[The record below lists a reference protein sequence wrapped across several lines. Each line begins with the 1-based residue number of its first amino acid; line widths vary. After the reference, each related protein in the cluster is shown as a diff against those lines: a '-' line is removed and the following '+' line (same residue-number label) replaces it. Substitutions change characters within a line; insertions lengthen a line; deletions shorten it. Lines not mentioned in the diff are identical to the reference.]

1 MRLLGK
7 ALTFDDILLVP
18 AFSQVLP
25 RDTSLATRLSRNITL
40 NLPLVSAAMDTV
52 TEARLAITIAQEG
65 GIGIVHKNLT
75 PKQQAAEVA
84 RVKRYES
91 GVLRDPITI
100 SPGVPVRDVIAL
112 SQAAWHL
119 GLSGRRRRPRRRH
132 RHRPRPALRDPPR
145 RAGARDHDAARAA
158 DHGARERDAGRRQGA
173 DAQAQARAR
182 AGRQRRFRAARPVS
196 PSRTSPSRPIFRSPR
211 AMRRASCACGAAVG
225 VGEGTEERVD
235 ALVKAGVDVLVV
247 DTAHGHSAGVIERV
261 RWVKQNYP
269 QVDVIGGN
277 IATGAAARAL
287 ADAGADGVK
296 VGIGPG
302 SICTTRI
309 VAGVGVPQITAI
321 DNVATALAGSG
332 VPLIADG
339 GIRYSGDIAKAIA
352 AGAHTVMMGG
362 MFAGTEEAPGEIVL
376 FQGRSYKSYR
386 GMGSIGAMQQ
396 GSADRY
402 FQDNTGANPNADK
415 LVPEGIEGRV
425 PYKGSMVGILFQMAG
440 GLRASMGYC
449 GCASIEE
456 MREQGRVRRDHARPA
471 FARATSTTCRSRRK
485 RRTTGWNDD
494 VRPRRARRRC
504 RRRSPRG
511 ARARQAAMRLHH
523 DRGADRHDGDRRDR
537 AGAAGAGRQLHRLAG
552 RPGLVARRRRIRV
565 RHQQFLRHRRCSA
578 RCRTASA
585 AGRCC

>member
-7 ALTFDDILLVP
+7 ALTFDDVLLVP

-25 RDTSLATRLSRNITL
+25 RDTSLATHLSRNIRL

-52 TEARLAITIAQEG
+52 TEARLAISIAQEG

-75 PKQQAAEVA
+75 PMQQAAEVA

-100 SPGVPVRDVIAL
+100 SPSVPVRDVIAL
-112 SQAAWHL
+112 SRQH
-119 GLSGRRRRPRRRH
+119 GISGFPVLDNGKVVGIVTGRDLRFETRMDVPVSEIMTPRDRLITVPEGATIEDGKTLMH
-132 RHRPRPALRDPPR
+132 RHKLERVLVVNDAFELRGLMTVKDITKQTSFPN
-145 RAGARDHDAARAA
+145 AARDA
-158 DHGARERDAGRRQGA
+158 QGKL
-173 DAQAQARAR
+173 R
-182 AGRQRRFRAARPVS
+182 V
-196 PSRTSPSRPIFRSPR
+196 
-211 AMRRASCACGAAVG
+211 GAAVG
-225 VGEGTEERVD
+225 VGEGTEERVELL
-235 ALVKAGVDVLVV
+235 AKAGVDVLVV

-261 RWVKQNYP
+261 RWVKKNYP
-269 QVDVIGGN
+269 NVDVIGGN

-287 ADAGADGVK
+287 VEAGADGVK

-309 VAGVGVPQITAI
+309 VAGVGVPQIMAI
-321 DNVATALAGSG
+321 DNVATALKGSG

-339 GIRYSGDIAKAIA
+339 GIRFSGDIAKAIA

-425 PYKGSMVGILFQMAG
+425 PYKGSLVSIVFQMAG

-456 MREQGRVRRDHARPA
+456 MRE
-471 FARATSTTCRSRRK
+471 RAEFVEITSAGIRESHVH
-485 RRTTGWNDD
+485 D
-494 VRPRRARRRC
+494 VQITKEAPNYRA
-504 RRRSPRG
+504 
-511 ARARQAAMRLHH
+511 
-523 DRGADRHDGDRRDR
+523 D
-537 AGAAGAGRQLHRLAG
+537 
-552 RPGLVARRRRIRV
+552 
-565 RHQQFLRHRRCSA
+565 
-578 RCRTASA
+578 
-585 AGRCC
+585 